1 VKVIGKEGERV
12 MMRMLNWILDFFDLK
27 LIKTTSMFVSEIK
40 AREGNKELVG
50 IEIGTW
56 EGRNAEHI
64 LKTLNM
70 KKLYLI
76 DPYAQYE
83 EYPDFKNQQLVNA
96 QIEAIKAVSQF
107 RDKVVW
113 INKFSDEAVKE
124 IKEQVDFVY
133 IDGNH
138 EYEYVKKDIANYY
151 PLVKEG
157 GYIGGHDIQSG
168 YSPHIRGVLKAVLEF
183 VKDKQ
188 LFILGADWWVIK
200 GGEKNVLD
208 RSNEVNNV

>member
-1 VKVIGKEGERV
+1 